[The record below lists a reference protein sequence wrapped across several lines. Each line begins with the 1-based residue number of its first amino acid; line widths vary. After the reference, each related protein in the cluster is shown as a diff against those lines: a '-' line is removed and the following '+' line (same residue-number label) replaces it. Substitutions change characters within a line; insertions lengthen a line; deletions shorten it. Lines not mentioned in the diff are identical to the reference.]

1 MNEAALVRRLRL
13 VWAFASG
20 SSLAKISGF
29 STEWFRLSCGVT
41 PIKTNNPRQRTK
53 QMKTRHPPPAPP
65 RFSAQCGAAIL
76 LLATSLFLS
85 GCSTIDKLRAPA
97 LAGDPS
103 TSSVVVVQCESTWQG
118 ALAIKTPQ
126 RVVSGAILSI
136 VGPQQVKHVD
146 GSGVAGLIIF
156 SDVAPGEYNLARIET
171 TREVYNQGT
180 WHETYNIPGESVTN
194 YIFSVKA
201 GEPKYLGVV
210 TVEETQ
216 KLKRRVDFGLKP
228 GKQAEIA
235 AWEKFISLYPG
246 SSWANAV
253 QKRISELK
261 Q

>member
-1 MNEAALVRRLRL
+1 V
-13 VWAFASG
+13 
-20 SSLAKISGF
+20 
-29 STEWFRLSCGVT
+29 
-41 PIKTNNPRQRTK
+41 
-53 QMKTRHPPPAPP
+53 
-65 RFSAQCGAAIL
+65 
-76 LLATSLFLS
+76 
-85 GCSTIDKLRAPA
+85 
-97 LAGDPS
+97 
-103 TSSVVVVQCESTWQG
+103 
-118 ALAIKTPQ
+118 LAIKTPQ

-136 VGPQQVKHVD
+136 VGPQQVKQVN
-146 GSGVAGLIIF
+146 GRGVAGLIIF
-156 SDVAPGEYNLARIET
+156 SDVAPGEYNLAGIET

-201 GEPKYLGVV
+201 GEPKYFGVV

-216 KLKRRVDFGLKP
+216 KLKRHVDFGLKP
-228 GKQAEIA
+228 GKEAEIA

>member
-1 MNEAALVRRLRL
+1 
-13 VWAFASG
+13 
-20 SSLAKISGF
+20 
-29 STEWFRLSCGVT
+29 
-41 PIKTNNPRQRTK
+41 
-53 QMKTRHPPPAPP
+53 
-65 RFSAQCGAAIL
+65 
-76 LLATSLFLS
+76 
-85 GCSTIDKLRAPA
+85 
-97 LAGDPS
+97 
-103 TSSVVVVQCESTWQG
+103 
-118 ALAIKTPQ
+118 
-126 RVVSGAILSI
+126 
-136 VGPQQVKHVD
+136 
-146 GSGVAGLIIF
+146 
-156 SDVAPGEYNLARIET
+156 
-171 TREVYNQGT
+171 VYNQGT